1 MTESLNCAGPALAPA
16 RSADASSTDHALTRE
31 LTSAAAA
38 ITAYLTQRR
47 ILEERRA
54 TRGMAM
60 VVFFASLFIS
70 FTITRVL
77 TSHGDVAKTPTR
89 VGVLKVDHQVAPAS
103 PPPTS
108 L

>member
-1 MTESLNCAGPALAPA
+1 MTDSLNCAGPALAPV
-16 RSADASSTDHALTRE
+16 RSANASSADHALTRE

-47 ILEERRA
+47 ILEERRT
-54 TRGMAM
+54 TRSMAM
-60 VVFFASLFIS
+60 VVFFASMIVS

-89 VGVLKVDHQVAPAS
+89 VGVLKVDHQVAPAL
-103 PPPTS
+103 PPPT
-108 L
+108 LL